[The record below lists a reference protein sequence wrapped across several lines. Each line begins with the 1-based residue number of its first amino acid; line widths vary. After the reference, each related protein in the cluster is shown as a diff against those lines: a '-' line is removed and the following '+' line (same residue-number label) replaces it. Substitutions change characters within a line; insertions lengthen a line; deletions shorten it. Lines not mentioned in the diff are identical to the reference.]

1 MVLPIDAPIP
11 GANFTADTRNYAWHR
26 PPEYAD
32 YDEAVDY
39 FISKL
44 NEPEQQHLVMSMLQ
58 LKMDAASLTG
68 SLLMQG
74 ISKGKVSI
82 DLAILIAGPV
92 ARYIGIIAKE
102 AGVKHKM
109 VPSTDKDKMITP
121 TSLRMALGILDDED
135 PDVAAPPPP
144 PQPMPSGGLM
154 GTPAPDEAMSSSDQ
168 EQASMLG
175 MTNDEEEP
183 QDGLA

>member
-44 NEPEQQHLVMSMLQ
+44 NEPDQQHLVMSMLQ

-102 AGVKHKM
+102 AGIKHKM
-109 VPSTDKDKMITP
+109 MPSTDKDKMITP
-121 TSLRMALGILDDED
+121 TSLRMALGILEDED

-144 PQPMPSGGLM
+144 PPMRTGGLM
-154 GTPAPDEAMSSSDQ
+154 GTPSPQEAMSSSDE

-175 MTNDEEEP
+175 MNNNEEEP

>member
-44 NEPEQQHLVMSMLQ
+44 NEPDQQHLVMSMLQ

-74 ISKGKVSI
+74 ISKGKIAI
-82 DLAILIAGPV
+82 DLAILVAGPV
-92 ARYIGIIAKE
+92 ARYIGILAKE
-102 AGVKHKM
+102 AGIKHKM

-121 TSLRMALGILDDED
+121 TSLRMALGILEDQD
-135 PDVAAPPPP
+135 PDVAAPSPPP
-144 PQPMPSGGLM
+144 PMRTGGLM
-154 GTPAPDEAMSSSDQ
+154 GTPSPQEAMSSSDE

-175 MTNDEEEP
+175 MSNNEEEP

>member
-44 NEPEQQHLVMSMLQ
+44 NEPDQQHLVMSMLQ

-74 ISKGKVSI
+74 ISKGKIAI
-82 DLAILIAGPV
+82 DLAILVAGPV
-92 ARYIGIIAKE
+92 ARYIGILAKE
-102 AGVKHKM
+102 AGIKHKM
-109 VPSTDKDKMITP
+109 IPSTDKDKMITP
-121 TSLRMALGILDDED
+121 TSLRMALGILEDED

-144 PQPMPSGGLM
+144 PPMRTGGLM
-154 GTPAPDEAMSSSDQ
+154 GTPSPQEAMSSSDE

-175 MTNDEEEP
+175 MNNNEEEP